1 MNTEIYIQVRMDSM
15 RLPGKALKEIAGK
28 SLLEILIER
37 LRRVTKAS
45 TACVLTT
52 INAVDGPIIALCQ
65 KLQIPFFRGSQ
76 KDVLGRY
83 YACALERKPD
93 RIVRIT
99 ADCPLMDPAIVDEVI
114 TVFSQEVDYV
124 SNTMARTFPRGM
136 DVEVFSVAALERAHL
151 QAKSDSEREHVT
163 LYMYR
168 HPEQFR
174 LRNVSL
180 AKDLSF
186 LRLTVDTQEDFD
198 TVKNIFYNLYPQN
211 PFFTLQDIIEAV
223 VQHPDWIVNKNIQQ
237 KQVVDGTT

>member
-1 MNTEIYIQVRMDSM
+1 MNTEIYIQARMNSI

-37 LRRVTKAS
+37 LRHVTKAS

-52 INAVDGPIIALCQ
+52 VNAIDEPIIALCQ

-76 KDVLGRY
+76 EDVLGRY
-83 YACALERKPD
+83 YACALERKSD

-114 TVFSQEVDYV
+114 TAFSQGVDYV
-124 SNTMARTFPRGM
+124 SNTITRTFPRGM
-136 DVEVFSVAALERAHL
+136 DVEIFSVAALKKAHV

-174 LRNVSL
+174 LRNVSS
-180 AKDLSF
+180 KKNLSF

-198 TVKNIFYNLYPQN
+198 TVKNIFENIYPQN
-211 PFFTLQDIIEAV
+211 SSFTLQDIVEGVAK
-223 VQHPDWIVNKNIQQ
+223 HPDWIVNKNIQQ
-237 KQVVDGTT
+237 KQVADGTT